1 MTLYRVSSYS
11 LSELVEAD
19 TIKEAIEIF
28 EKKYP
33 YEVIVVAQNQWY
45 VYNEINRMT
54 GGFK

>member
-1 MTLYRVSSYS
+1 MPLYRVSSYS

-33 YEVIVVAQNQWY
+33 YEVIIVAQNQWY
-45 VYNEINRMT
+45 IYDEINKMT